1 MEEPADETED
11 DKFDVSAYDY
21 AISSSEV
28 KSEVEEVLDFG
39 SLLLEEKEDN
49 LDNAQNEEH
58 SLEESDPH
66 NRMNDG
72 TRPKELV
79 NDGTRPKE
87 LVNDGTQPKELVNN
101 GTRPN
106 GDNLSEQREY
116 LETGARPKDN
126 FTQGRTLILSCLFL
140 CLIDCFLAV

>member
-21 AISSSEV
+21 AISSSKV
-28 KSEVEEVLDFG
+28 TSEVEEVLDFG

-79 NDGTRPKE
+79 NDGT
-87 LVNDGTQPKELVNN
+87 QPKELVNN

-106 GDNLSEQREY
+106 GDNLSEQGEY